1 MKIVRI
7 IARLNVGGPAKHVVW
22 LTEGLRNAGYESVLV
37 AGTVPV
43 GEDDMGYFA
52 ENSGVKPVFIP
63 DMSREISVKDLSTV
77 WKIYRLLCR
86 ERPDIVH
93 THTAKAGTVGRIA
106 GLLYRWSTLGALIGR
121 RRQCGLVHT
130 YHGHIFHSYYGQIKT
145 GFFLFV
151 ERVLARLATDRIVVI
166 TEQQREEIH
175 NRFRVGRREQF
186 AVIRLG
192 LDISQF
198 AEGNSRRSVLRDQL
212 DVDADEILV
221 GIVGRLTAVKNH
233 ELFLRAISEFKQDYL
248 NSQAR
253 RVRFII
259 IGGGS
264 LRDELERSAEN
275 LGLIG
280 DVIFAGNRSDPENF
294 YPALDV
300 VALTSKNEGTP
311 LTLIEAM
318 ANGLPVIA
326 TAVGGVVDLLGNPQP
341 GDRTTSYLVCER
353 GISASVDDAKAFAMG
368 LHRLINDDAL
378 RRALGESGRR
388 FVQQNYSKQRLLD
401 DVNSL
406 YQELTHPDHP
416 VSVASPST
424 KKSVESGI

>member
-37 AGTVPV
+37 AGTVPA

-63 DMSREISVKDLSTV
+63 EMSREISVKDLLTV
-77 WKIYRLLCR
+77 WKLYRLLCR
-86 ERPDIVH
+86 ERPDIVY

-106 GLLYRWSTLGALIGR
+106 GLLYRWSIPGALIGR
-121 RRQCGLVHT
+121 RRQCKLVHT

-145 GFFLFV
+145 SFFLFV
-151 ERVLARLATDRIVVI
+151 ERVLARVATDRIVVI
-166 TEQQREEIH
+166 TEQQCEEIH
-175 NRFRVGRREQF
+175 DRFRVGSMKQF
-186 AVIRLG
+186 VIIRLG
-192 LDISQF
+192 LDINQF
-198 AEGNSRRSVLRDQL
+198 ADGPSRRSLLRDQL
-212 DVDADEILV
+212 GVHADELLV

-233 ELFLRAISEFKQDYL
+233 ELFLRAISEFKQGSL

-253 RVRFII
+253 RVRFVI

-264 LRDELERSAEN
+264 LRRELERLVEN
-275 LGLIG
+275 LSLVG
-280 DVIFAGNRSDPENF
+280 DVVFAGNRSDPENF

-311 LTLIEAM
+311 LTLIEGM
-318 ANGLPVIA
+318 ANNRPIIA

-341 GDRTTSYLVCER
+341 SDQDQTTSYLVCQR
-353 GISASVDDAKAFAMG
+353 GIGVSMDDA
-368 LHRLINDDAL
+368 
-378 RRALGESGRR
+378 
-388 FVQQNYSKQRLLD
+388 
-401 DVNSL
+401 NSL
-406 YQELTHPDHP
+406 YQELMRPDQP
-416 VSVASPST
+416 VSVASRST
-424 KKSVESGI
+424 KKSVESSI